1 MNAVLRILALCTSL
15 AMLLPLQAF
24 AQYSYWGR
32 TSDLATERPVAD
44 VSIFHK
50 RLAIEITSDKNGAF
64 TWNFNNPENESRF
77 QIVFNMFFSPP
88 EENVSLQLFTVD
100 GKQILQT
107 GKLGQGGTYLLPHLK
122 TGIYIL
128 QVVSEHQAETL
139 KLYSNGIEMTLLQ
152 NLNTHKNSTIRDT
165 VVFSKEGYY
174 SAEIIV
180 PSTDTIIHA
189 KLLAKSENDVN
200 YLNGLPDYNAFN
212 LLQSS
217 PFITNQGDVQ
227 SVKFIYSE
235 KENLIYYMNSKRYE
249 IHYFFAEQF
258 LGYKKGHYHFN
269 MTQYSN
275 SGQRYLYPGEINYYK
290 SLNKYVIRFYAGD
303 EMGCN
308 KIQEIFEKIYS
319 STYLAGK
326 LFLYPNNSKW
336 EECSSVPIITSDEL
350 FEGQNY
356 QALNLAEGYGY
367 LRKVKLNELNETY
380 LGKHDI
386 IILNGIPNDVSV
398 VSGIITTEFQTP
410 LSHINI
416 LSHNRGTPNMA
427 LRDGWTNP
435 KLDSL
440 AGQLIY
446 LNVLADSFVVR
457 KASLEEATS
466 FWHQN
471 EPQATTVLAKDETT
485 SGLVNLTEVNHSAVN
500 LVGGKAA
507 NFAELLKLSNPKIP
521 TPENPFAIPFYYYSR
536 HIKSNQLQT
545 FVEELLADQ
554 TFKTDQEYRK
564 TKLEELR
571 NKIIDA
577 PIDPTLVNMVSE
589 KIENF
594 RDFDAYRF
602 RSSTNAE
609 DLEFFSGA
617 GLYDSYSAK
626 KDHDTKSI
634 ENAIKKVWAGLWNF
648 RAFEEREY
656 YKIDH
661 LSAAMGILVHRSF
674 PDEDANG
681 VLITKN
687 LYNINPGFI
696 VNAQFKE
703 YSIVFPEPGV
713 LHDQVILYTYS
724 LSESDNF
731 TIEYLSHSNIEEF
744 KGQNVLTDSELY
756 QLGRYCMHI
765 KEHYFYE
772 VPHSCNCL
780 FDKFGL
786 DIEFKIDSPNGKRKL
801 YIKQVRLYQ

>member
-1 MNAVLRILALCTSL
+1 MNAILRILALCTSL

-32 TSDLATERPVAD
+32 TSDLATERPIAD

-50 RLAIEITSDKNGAF
+50 RLTIEITSDNNGAF
-64 TWNFNNPENESRF
+64 AWDFNNPEKESKF

-88 EENVSLQLFTVD
+88 EENVLLQLFTVD
-100 GKQILQT
+100 GKRILQT
-107 GKLGQGGTYLLPHLK
+107 GKLGQGGTYLLPYLK

-128 QVVSEHQAETL
+128 QVVSEHQTETL
-139 KLYSNGIEMTLLQ
+139 KLYSNGTEIILLQ
-152 NLNTHKNSTIRDT
+152 NLYTHKNSPIRDT

-303 EMGCN
+303 EMNCN
-308 KIQEIFEKIYS
+308 KIQEIFEKIHS

-336 EECSSVPIITSDEL
+336 EECSSIPIITSDEL

-386 IILNGIPNDVSV
+386 IILSGIPNDVSV

-457 KASLEEATS
+457 KANLEEATS
-466 FWHQN
+466 FWQQN
-471 EPQATTVLAKDETT
+471 EPQATTVLAKDEKT

-500 LVGGKAA
+500 LIGGKAA

-521 TPENPFAIPFYYYSR
+521 TPENPFAIPFYYYSQ
-536 HIKSNQLQT
+536 HIKNNQLQT
-545 FVEELLADQ
+545 FIEELLADQ

-577 PIDPTLVNMVSE
+577 PIDPALVNMVSE

-594 RDFDAYRF
+594 KDFDAYRF

-626 KDHDTKSI
+626 KDHDTKTI
-634 ENAIKKVWAGLWNF
+634 ENAIKKVWASLWNF

-661 LSAAMGILVHRSF
+661 LSTAMGILIHRSF

-765 KEHYFYE
+765 KKHYFYE